1 MYIKSIKIIASFLI
15 LLFVLNSCANN
26 PYSKK
31 TKPFKHNTP
40 LIKEDIRKM
49 AGKEIDKTVEMGP
62 QPI

>member
-40 LIKEDIRKM
+40 LIKEDIR
-49 AGKEIDKTVEMGP
+49 
-62 QPI
+62 